1 LVSSAR
7 HLAPV
12 AAHQGITVLVVEDE
26 VLVRFDTADM
36 LREAGYLVLE
46 AANADEAKSLLKT
59 FPDVALVFSDIQM
72 PGSMDGAEFARFV
85 RANYP
90 EIRVILTSG
99 AVMPPEE
106 VDAETS
112 FFAKPYQPDDVVKRI
127 DELLH

>member
-1 LVSSAR
+1 M
-7 HLAPV
+7 
-12 AAHQGITVLVVEDE
+12 TVLVVEDE

-36 LREAGYLVLE
+36 LREAGYVVLE
-46 AANADEAKSLLKT
+46 AANADEARSLLRT
-59 FPDVALVFSDIQM
+59 FPEIALVFSDIQM

-90 EIRVILTSG
+90 DIRMILTSG
-99 AVMPPEE
+99 AVAPPEAI
-106 VDAETS
+106 DAP